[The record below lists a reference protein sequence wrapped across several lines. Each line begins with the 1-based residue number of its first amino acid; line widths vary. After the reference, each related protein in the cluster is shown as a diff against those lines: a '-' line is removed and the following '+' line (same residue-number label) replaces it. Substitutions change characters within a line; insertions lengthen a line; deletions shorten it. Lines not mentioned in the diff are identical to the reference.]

1 MLLLSGVSVIR
12 RVPNP
17 YLAIL
22 AVLLAGSIAGCDR
35 EKAGGGQP
43 ADGQANISAGQAKG
57 VGQFEYMIDRS
68 HKGEAAPTAAFTG
81 PDDAA
86 VTLSAFRG
94 KPLLVNLWATW
105 CAPCV
110 AEMPTLDALAAK
122 SSEAMAVIAV
132 AQDLQGVDLVVDPVG
147 GATLKASL
155 GSLGYRGRVSLV
167 GNAGREPMMV
177 DVSSLMGGN
186 RRLSGVFLGAEIMTD
201 RVHDLIQ
208 TLIEEAARGELQV
221 IIDKTFPLSEAAA
234 AHAYIESRAAVGRVL
249 LIP

>member
-43 ADGQANISAGQAKG
+43 ADGQANISAGQAKS

-81 PDDAA
+81 PDEAA
-86 VTLSAFRG
+86 VTLAAFRG
-94 KPLLVNLWATW
+94 RPLLVNLWATW

-122 SSEAMAVIAV
+122 SGEAMTVIAV
-132 AQDLQGVDLVVDPVG
+132 AQDLQGAEVVDPWFQKAG
-147 GATLKASL
+147 LKALQPYLDPENGLLDAANSVL
-155 GSLGYRGRVSLV
+155 PTSIFYD
-167 GNAGREPMMV
+167 AEGRELWRV
-177 DVSSLMGGN
+177 I
-186 RRLSGVFLGAEIMTD
+186 GAID
-201 RVHDLIQ
+201 WQ
-208 TLIEEAARGELQV
+208 GKEAQAL
-221 IIDKTFPLSEAAA
+221 LAEAN
-234 AHAYIESRAAVGRVL
+234 
-249 LIP
+249 